1 MYMLF
6 DFFLFNFLVVIV
18 LQNVLKLGG
27 WVVMAIFE
35 LAAEMMWITSQFFMF
50 MCCAR
55 TPIFTGNGGNVFWSA
70 ELLYFAVLGET
81 TFSVRQNLN
90 TNTLIFI

>member
-35 LAAEMMWITSQFFMF
+35 LAAEMM
-50 MCCAR
+50 
-55 TPIFTGNGGNVFWSA
+55 
-70 ELLYFAVLGET
+70 
-81 TFSVRQNLN
+81 
-90 TNTLIFI
+90 